1 MLNLLLPTLFYT
13 LVISSKRPELNMCLG
28 KAYLNFLI
36 DYQFCPYENW
46 ISYIFCWSFS
56 TLLAICMSNI
66 FDAYF
71 VYHCVQEIKQSTE
84 ETKNMLSKKA
94 FIKRKR

>member
-28 KAYLNFLI
+28 KAYLNYLI

-46 ISYIFCWSFS
+46 ISYIVCCVD
-56 TLLAICMSNI
+56 TLFRAALKNITDGRHKLVLIVFKYLQTTLQYFLA
-66 FDAYF
+66 AVTTF
-71 VYHCVQEIKQSTE
+71 VMGPSI
-84 ETKNMLSKKA
+84 
-94 FIKRKR
+94 